1 VGTVIIEGDV
11 YWKLTFIGSLNVIID
26 LKSTFKDNI

>member
-11 YWKLTFIGSLNVIID
+11 YWKLTFIGSWRLSIKNWSEVNVWM
-26 LKSTFKDNI
+26 